1 MSTSIELETWVI
13 RCQGLPR
20 RVEGLQPPCNYF
32 DIVNFFS
39 GCNFKNGAES
49 IHYSSE
55 RRDEIYIEMASRN
68 DLQKALNAN
77 RKLFSPRFLH
87 QKVTGN

>member
-1 MSTSIELETWVI
+1 MSTSIELEIWAI

-20 RVEGLQPPCNYF
+20 RVEGLQPPYNYF

-77 RKLFSPRFLH
+77 RKLFSPCFLH